1 MLVEAKFTSYWPEG
15 EKVSDKGESGK

>member
-15 EKVSDKGESGK
+15 EKVSDKGEYGK